1 MDRDLISMD
10 DLDALEGLNERYR
23 VLLDRLEAETEA
35 AAAFDAPVEQA
46 NLRALKSESV
56 RLRGVAAAKLKEMLS
71 RLEPPTD

>member
-23 VLLDRLEAETEA
+23 VLLNRLEAETEA
-35 AAAFDAPVEQA
+35 AAAFDTPVEQTS
-46 NLRALKSESV
+46 LHALKSESV
-56 RLRGVAAAKLKEMLS
+56 RLRGVAAAKLREMLA